1 MLVGEVAALREIRPE
16 DGSVLHA
23 AFRAD
28 PAAHAQVSETPWVPR
43 TAAAA
48 QARLEQEGAATDATA
63 AAAADVRFAVQSAT
77 DSAGRCQGYAMVW
90 GIDLHN
96 RTAHLAVGLVPASR
110 GRGLGLDVVRL
121 LCRYAFE
128 VRDLHRVA
136 LETLATNEP
145 MRRTALAAG
154 FTAEGVLRENGWV
167 MGERVDEVLF
177 GLLRPE
183 WAAQR

>member
-28 PAAHAQVSETPWVPR
+28 PASHALVSETPWVPR
-43 TAAAA
+43 TPAAA
-48 QARLEQEGAATDATA
+48 QARFEQEA
-63 AAAADVRFAVQSAT
+63 AAAVDASSDVRFAVQSAT
-77 DSAGRCQGYAMVW
+77 DSAGRCQGYAMLW

-110 GRGLGLDVVRL
+110 GRGLGLDTVRL

-128 VRDLHRVA
+128 VRDLYRVA
-136 LETLATNEP
+136 IETLATNEP
-145 MRRTALAAG
+145 MRRAALAAG
-154 FTAEGVLRENGWV
+154 FTQESVLRENGWV
-167 MGERVDEVLF
+167 MGERVDEVTF

-183 WAAQR
+183 WAARR

>member
-28 PAAHAQVSETPWVPR
+28 PASHALVSETPWVPR
-43 TAAAA
+43 TVAAG
-48 QARLEQEGAATDATA
+48 QARLEQESANTD
-63 AAAADVRFAVQSAT
+63 AAADVRFAVQSAT
-77 DSAGRCQGYAMVW
+77 DNAGRCQGYAMVW

-121 LCRYAFE
+121 LCRYVFE

-154 FTAEGVLRENGWV
+154 FTQEGVLRENGWV
-167 MGERVDEVLF
+167 MGERVDEVTF

-183 WAAQR
+183 WAARR